1 MKKIFSFLLLG
12 LLLSI
17 GNAWATDVLTLDCA
31 TPAAESSSTAFSSTS
46 DLATFLNSAAG
57 LSTAE
62 NKIACSA
69 KGGDVYNGKGSGGG
83 NIPQKCLKIGKASG
97 PGSFTFTIPDNFDQ
111 VNEIEITCYGW
122 KTSSSI
128 SINGG
133 AAQTFTTAQVEATKT
148 FELASATRTIAI
160 SVTSSAVCV
169 TEIVLKKSTAA
180 VAKPTFTPAEGNY
193 TFAQN
198 VTIACA
204 TDGASIY
211 YTLDGT
217 EPTSN
222 STLYSSAISI
232 TETKTIKAIA
242 KKDDAYSAVASATY
256 SIFPVEHAGTQQDP
270 YTVADA
276 RNAIDAN
283 IGITNIYATGIVSEI
298 VTPYNS
304 QYGNISYNI
313 STDGLTTSDQLQAYR
328 GKSYNGDNFTG
339 AGDIQVGDVVV
350 VYGTLKKYNDTY
362 EFDQNNQLVS
372 LNRPAAVPVIN
383 AENVELAYNA
393 TSGEIAYTISNATEA
408 TLTAASTTDWISN
421 IQVAADKVTFTTT
434 ANEGNIDREGF
445 ITLSYTGAVDKVI
458 TVTQAHYVIDFATLP
473 FAFNGGRDAIA
484 NVVGLTQTGL
494 GTDYTSSP
502 KLKFDGTGDNLILK
516 INEAPETLTFDIKG
530 NGFSGGTFKVQTS
543 ADGVNYEDLETYAA
557 LGDKQSEEFDLT
569 STVRY
574 IKWIYTS
581 KSDGNVAL
589 GNIAVSKLSTDPEI
603 LLSETSINV
612 LSNGTLGENI
622 TVTFKNITE
631 VTEQTTDIVFF
642 EADGVTPIA
651 DQAEPDWVI
660 VDLDLPNNHLGYVV
674 DPNTGA
680 ARYAYLKVYALD
692 DEANDVYSE
701 LITISQDAYVP
712 AANYVIV
719 TDAADIMP
727 GAHYIIASGTNGGI
741 QIMGGQK
748 SNNREGQAVTAVDG
762 VIDIPAGVETHEFV
776 ICKDGDKFA
785 IYEAG
790 VGYLYAASSSSN
802 YLKSQATNNVN
813 GRWEITI
820 DGEDSVASIIAT
832 ESTNRNVMRYNS
844 GSGIFASYASA
855 TQSDV
860 YLYRKTGESFTT
872 ETVTVSAVGYA
883 TLYYGT
889 ENLIVPEGVVARTYK
904 VESGAL
910 VETETYEAGEVVPK
924 TIAVVLEGAEGIYD
938 FIVTPVPGMGPAA
951 TNLKGSDVATT
962 TTGGDVYYGLSLN
975 SASQANSVG
984 FYWMAE
990 NGAAFTNGAHKAYLA
1005 VNEFPASAPERILF
1019 HDNNAT
1025 NIQNVEGA
1033 EKAVKVMENGKRYI
1047 QKNGVDYDAMGK
1059 TVR

>member
-1 MKKIFSFLLLG
+1 MRKIYSFLLLG

-17 GNAWATDVLTLDCA
+17 GNAWGANGDTHDFSQTLQQLLNNNASIAGINIAAQAYPINKVIVHYRYNKTIENAVTVNVTVNGNDWGNQNVVGTGSNYTNLEFSGESVVGAVAISFTNNTGDGTGHGTFYVDNVQLVEGSLTPTCA
-31 TPAAESSSTAFSSTS
+31 T
-46 DLATFLNSAAG
+46 
-57 LSTAE
+57 
-62 NKIACSA
+62 
-69 KGGDVYNGKGSGGG
+69 
-83 NIPQKCLKIGKASG
+83 
-97 PGSFTFTIPDNFDQ
+97 
-111 VNEIEITCYGW
+111 
-122 KTSSSI
+122 
-128 SINGG
+128 
-133 AAQTFTTAQVEATKT
+133 
-148 FELASATRTIAI
+148 
-160 SVTSSAVCV
+160 
-169 TEIVLKKSTAA
+169 
-180 VAKPTFTPAEGNY
+180 PTFTPAAGSY
-193 TFAQN
+193 ISAQN
-198 VTIACA
+198 VSIACTTEGSVIHYT
-204 TDGASIY
+204 TDG
-211 YTLDGT
+211 TN
-217 EPTSN
+217 PTALSAV
-222 STLYSSAISI
+222 YSSPIAVSSN
-232 TETKTIKAIA
+232 TTIKAIA
-242 KKDDAYSAVASATY
+242 VADGYDNSAVASATY

-283 IGITNIYATGIVSEI
+283 IGITSVYATGIVSEI

-313 STDGLTTSDQLQAYR
+313 SADGLTTSDQLQAYR

-434 ANEGNIDREGF
+434 VNEGDIDREGF
-445 ITLSYTGAVDKVI
+445 ITLSYTGAADKVI
-458 TVTQAHYVIDFATLP
+458 TVTQAHFVIDYATLP

-484 NVVGLTQTGL
+484 SIVGLTQTGL

-543 ADGVNYEDLETYAA
+543 ADGVNYEDLETYDA
-557 LGDKQSEEFDLT
+557 LGDKQSEEFNLNL
-569 STVRY
+569 TVRY

-642 EADGVTPIA
+642 EADGVTAIA
-651 DQAEPDWVI
+651 AQAEPDWVI

-674 DPNTGA
+674 DPNAGA
-680 ARYAYLKVYALD
+680 ARYAYLRVYALD

-719 TDAADIMP
+719 TDAADIVP
-727 GAHYIIASGTNGGI
+727 GAHYIIANGTNGDI
-741 QIMGGQK
+741 QIMGEQR
-748 SNNREGQAVTAVDG
+748 SNNRGSQDVEAVDG
-762 VIDIPAGVETHEFV
+762 VINIPAGAETHEFV
-776 ICKDGDKFA
+776 ICKDGDLFA
-785 IYEAG
+785 IYEAE
-790 VGYLYAASSSSN
+790 VGYLYAASSGSN
-802 YLKSQATNNVN
+802 YLKSQATNDVN

-844 GSGIFASYASA
+844 TSNIFSCYVSG
-855 TQSDV
+855 QGDV

-872 ETVTVSAVGYA
+872 ETVTVSDVGYA

-904 VESGAL
+904 VEGGAL

-924 TIAVVLEGAEGIYD
+924 KIAVVLEGAEGIYD

-962 TTGGDVYYGLSLN
+962 TTGGTYYYGLSLN
-975 SASQANSVG
+975 SASEANSVG
-984 FYWMAE
+984 FYWMAA
-990 NGAAFTNGAHKAYLA
+990 GGVAFTNGAHKAYLA
-1005 VNEFPASAPERILF
+1005 VDELPASAPERILF
-1019 HDNNAT
+1019 HDNSAT

-1033 EKAVKVMENGKRYI
+1033 EKAVKFMENGQLYI
-1047 QKNGVDYDAMGK
+1047 LKNGVVYDAMGK

>member
-1 MKKIFSFLLLG
+1 MRKIYSFLLLG

-17 GNAWATDVLTLDCA
+17 GNAWGANGDTHDFSQTLQQLLNNNASIAGINIAAQAYPINKVIVHYRYNKTIENAVTVNVTVNGNDWGNQNVVGTGSNYTNLEFSGESVVGAVAISFTNNTGDGTGHGTFYVDNVQLVEGSLTPTCA
-31 TPAAESSSTAFSSTS
+31 T
-46 DLATFLNSAAG
+46 
-57 LSTAE
+57 
-62 NKIACSA
+62 
-69 KGGDVYNGKGSGGG
+69 
-83 NIPQKCLKIGKASG
+83 
-97 PGSFTFTIPDNFDQ
+97 
-111 VNEIEITCYGW
+111 
-122 KTSSSI
+122 
-128 SINGG
+128 
-133 AAQTFTTAQVEATKT
+133 
-148 FELASATRTIAI
+148 
-160 SVTSSAVCV
+160 
-169 TEIVLKKSTAA
+169 
-180 VAKPTFTPAEGNY
+180 PTFTPAAGSY
-193 TFAQN
+193 ISAQN
-198 VTIACA
+198 VSIACTTEGSVIHYT
-204 TDGASIY
+204 TDG
-211 YTLDGT
+211 TN
-217 EPTSN
+217 PTALSAV
-222 STLYSSAISI
+222 YSSPIAVSSN
-232 TETKTIKAIA
+232 TTIKAIA
-242 KKDDAYSAVASATY
+242 VADGYDNSAVASATY

-283 IGITNIYATGIVSEI
+283 IGITSVYATGIVSEI

-313 STDGLTTSDQLQAYR
+313 SADGLTTSDQLQAYR

-434 ANEGNIDREGF
+434 VNEGDIDREGF
-445 ITLSYTGAVDKVI
+445 ITLSYTGAADKVI
-458 TVTQAHYVIDFATLP
+458 TVTQAHFVIDYATLP

-484 NVVGLTQTGL
+484 SIVGLTQTGL

-543 ADGVNYEDLETYAA
+543 ADGVNYEDLETYDA
-557 LGDKQSEEFDLT
+557 LGDKQSEEFNLNL
-569 STVRY
+569 TVRY

-642 EADGVTPIA
+642 EADGVTAIA
-651 DQAEPDWVI
+651 AQAEPDWVI

-674 DPNTGA
+674 DPNAGA
-680 ARYAYLKVYALD
+680 ARYAYLRVYALD

-719 TDAADIMP
+719 TDAADIVP
-727 GAHYIIASGTNGGI
+727 GAHYIIANGTNGDI
-741 QIMGGQK
+741 QIMGEQR
-748 SNNREGQAVTAVDG
+748 SNNRGSQDVEAVDG
-762 VIDIPAGVETHEFV
+762 VINIPAGAETHEFV
-776 ICKDGDKFA
+776 ICKDGDLFA
-785 IYEAG
+785 IYEAE
-790 VGYLYAASSSSN
+790 VGYLYAASSGSN
-802 YLKSQATNNVN
+802 YLKSQATNDVN
-813 GRWEITI
+813 GRWESTI

-844 GSGIFASYASA
+844 TSNIFSCYVSG
-855 TQSDV
+855 QGDV

-872 ETVTVSAVGYA
+872 ETVTVSDVGYA

-904 VESGAL
+904 VEGGAL

-924 TIAVVLEGAEGIYD
+924 KIAVVLEGAEGIYD

-962 TTGGDVYYGLSLN
+962 TTGGTYYYGLSLN
-975 SASQANSVG
+975 SASEANSVG
-984 FYWMAE
+984 FYWMAA
-990 NGAAFTNGAHKAYLA
+990 GGVAFTNGAHKAYLA
-1005 VNEFPASAPERILF
+1005 VDELPASAPERILF
-1019 HDNNAT
+1019 HDNSAT

-1033 EKAVKVMENGKRYI
+1033 EKAVKFMENGQLYI
-1047 QKNGVDYDAMGK
+1047 LKNGVVYDAMGK

>member
-1 MKKIFSFLLLG
+1 MRKIYSFLLLG

-17 GNAWATDVLTLDCA
+17 GNAWGANGDTHDFSQTLQQLLNNNASIAGINIAAQAYPINKVIVHYRYNKTIENAVTVNVTVNGNDWGNQNVVGTGSNYTNLEFSGESVVGAVAISFTNNTGDGTGHGTFYVDNVQLVEGSLTPTCA
-31 TPAAESSSTAFSSTS
+31 T
-46 DLATFLNSAAG
+46 
-57 LSTAE
+57 
-62 NKIACSA
+62 
-69 KGGDVYNGKGSGGG
+69 
-83 NIPQKCLKIGKASG
+83 
-97 PGSFTFTIPDNFDQ
+97 
-111 VNEIEITCYGW
+111 
-122 KTSSSI
+122 
-128 SINGG
+128 
-133 AAQTFTTAQVEATKT
+133 
-148 FELASATRTIAI
+148 
-160 SVTSSAVCV
+160 
-169 TEIVLKKSTAA
+169 
-180 VAKPTFTPAEGNY
+180 PTFTPAAGSY
-193 TFAQN
+193 ISAQN
-198 VTIACA
+198 VSIACTTEGSVIHYT
-204 TDGASIY
+204 TDG
-211 YTLDGT
+211 TN
-217 EPTSN
+217 PTALSAV
-222 STLYSSAISI
+222 YSSPIAVSSN
-232 TETKTIKAIA
+232 TTIKAIA
-242 KKDDAYSAVASATY
+242 VADGYDNSAVASATY

-283 IGITNIYATGIVSEI
+283 IGITSVYATGIVSEI

-313 STDGLTTSDQLQAYR
+313 SADGLTTSDQLQAYR

-434 ANEGNIDREGF
+434 VNEGDIDREGF
-445 ITLSYTGAVDKVI
+445 ITLSYTGAADKVI
-458 TVTQAHYVIDFATLP
+458 TVTQAHFVIDYATLP

-530 NGFSGGTFKVQTS
+530 NGFSGGTCKVQTS
-543 ADGVNYEDLETYAA
+543 ADGVNYEDLETYDA
-557 LGDKQSEEFDLT
+557 LGDKQSEEFNLNL
-569 STVRY
+569 TVRY

-642 EADGVTPIA
+642 EADGVTAIA
-651 DQAEPDWVI
+651 AQAEPDWVI

-674 DPNTGA
+674 DPNAGA
-680 ARYAYLKVYALD
+680 ARYAYLRVYALD

-719 TDAADIMP
+719 TDAADIVP
-727 GAHYIIASGTNGGI
+727 GAHYIIANGTNGDI
-741 QIMGGQK
+741 QIMGEQR
-748 SNNREGQAVTAVDG
+748 SNNRGSQDVEAVDG
-762 VIDIPAGVETHEFV
+762 VINIPAGAETHEFV
-776 ICKDGDKFA
+776 ICKDGDLFA
-785 IYEAG
+785 IYEAE
-790 VGYLYAASSSSN
+790 VGYLYAASSGSN
-802 YLKSQATNNVN
+802 YLKSQATNDVN

-844 GSGIFASYASA
+844 TSNIFSCYVSG
-855 TQSDV
+855 QGDV

-872 ETVTVSAVGYA
+872 ETVTVSDVGYA

-904 VESGAL
+904 VEGGAL

-924 TIAVVLEGAEGIYD
+924 KIAVVLEGAEGIYD

-962 TTGGDVYYGLSLN
+962 TTGGTYYYGLSLN
-975 SASQANSVG
+975 SASEANSVG
-984 FYWMAE
+984 FYWMAA
-990 NGAAFTNGAHKAYLA
+990 GGVAFTNGAHKAYLA
-1005 VNEFPASAPERILF
+1005 VDELPASAPERILF
-1019 HDNNAT
+1019 HDNSAT

-1033 EKAVKVMENGKRYI
+1033 EKAVKFMENGQLYI
-1047 QKNGVDYDAMGK
+1047 LKNGVVYDAMGK